1 MARLGSTTS
10 VRAREMRGVLARWER
25 SGLTLSEFARR
36 NGMAASTLG
45 WWRHVFQKRE
55 QAKLGG
61 RRARARFIEIKPERP
76 ALVTPA
82 VLEVVLRSGQVVRV
96 PPGFDVARLRE
107 VVLALDAPC

>member
-1 MARLGSTTS
+1 MAKLGSTTS

-36 NGMAASTLG
+36 NGIPASTLG

-55 QAKLGG
+55 QANLGG
-61 RRARARFIEIKPERP
+61 RQARTRFVELKQERP
-76 ALVTPA
+76 ALVAPA

-107 VVLALDAPC
+107 VVLALEDRC